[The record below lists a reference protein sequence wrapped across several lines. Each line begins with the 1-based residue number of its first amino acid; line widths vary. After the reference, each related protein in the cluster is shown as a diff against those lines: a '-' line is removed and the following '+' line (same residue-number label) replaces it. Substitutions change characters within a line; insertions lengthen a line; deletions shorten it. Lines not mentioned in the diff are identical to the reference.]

1 MSMVLVTL
9 GLGRLGFSALMPVLL
24 SDHWASVHSA
34 GYIGTAIS
42 AGAFIG
48 FFICHPLSIR
58 LGQERLIRIT
68 LIVAVVVLGAEIWL
82 PGHEPGS
89 KTPPHMDSIGFWWL
103 MSLRFICG
111 VAAVLGF
118 MLGPAYI
125 AKLVK
130 AENRTG
136 SIGLAVAGA
145 GIGAIIVSL
154 LMPFA
159 IKIPSIP
166 PAQGGMILT
175 TILAV
180 IFTIIAWPAFTVTK
194 ADAIAAAAAKPEPA
208 IGRIIHL
215 PFILMAV
222 GLIFLLVGTM
232 PIILFASAYIHV
244 DRHFSVAT
252 ASMTIAAVG
261 VGAAIG
267 GPFFNTLLARFL
279 NLRITSVISAAMGIL
294 ACIPLIFD
302 LSIQLVVVSVGV
314 IGLVTFGHAG
324 IASARCLELTG
335 PEGHLK
341 TWTYCGIGMGL
352 GSVAGTFVSSAM
364 LQAGLGFHNIFIMCA
379 GALLILLIT
388 HGLAKTAHC

>member
-1 MSMVLVTL
+1 M
-9 GLGRLGFSALMPVLL
+9 
-24 SDHWASVHSA
+24 
-34 GYIGTAIS
+34 
-42 AGAFIG
+42 
-48 FFICHPLSIR
+48 
-58 LGQERLIRIT
+58 
-68 LIVAVVVLGAEIWL
+68 IVAVLVLGAEIWL

-89 KTPPHMDSIGFWWL
+89 KIPPHMNSIGFWWL
-103 MSLRFICG
+103 ISLRFICG
-111 VAAVLGF
+111 VTGVLGF

-130 AENRTG
+130 AKNRTG
-136 SIGLAVAGA
+136 SIGLSVAGA

-154 LMPFA
+154 LMPVA
-159 IKIPSIP
+159 IKIPAIQG
-166 PAQGGMILT
+166 AQGGMILT
-175 TILAV
+175 TALAI
-180 IFTIIAWPAFTVTK
+180 IFTIIAWPAFTVTR
-194 ADAIAAAAAKPEPA
+194 ADAAAAAASKPEPA

-215 PFILMAV
+215 PFILLAV

-244 DRHFSVAT
+244 ERHYSVAT

-261 VGAAIG
+261 VGAALG
-267 GPFFNTLLARFL
+267 GPFFNTLLARFI
-279 NLRITSVISAAMGIL
+279 NLRLTSIVSAALGIL
-294 ACIPLIFD
+294 ACLPLIFN

-314 IGLVTFGHAG
+314 VGLVTFGHAG

-364 LQAGLGFHNIFIMCA
+364 LQAGMGFHAIFIMCI
-379 GALLILLIT
+379 GALFLLLIT
-388 HGLAKTAHC
+388 HGLAKTTHS